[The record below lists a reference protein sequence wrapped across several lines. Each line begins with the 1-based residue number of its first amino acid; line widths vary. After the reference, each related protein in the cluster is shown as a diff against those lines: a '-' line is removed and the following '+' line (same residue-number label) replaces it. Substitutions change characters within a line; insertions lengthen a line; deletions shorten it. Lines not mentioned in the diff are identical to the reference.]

1 MERMLKFLRLP
12 STDRRLL
19 VESWVLLGAIRLGL
33 RLLPFQTLRSLLAR
47 MSGPPPAMP
56 EADQASMERVAWAVS
71 VASWHI
77 PGVSTC
83 LVQAL
88 AAQVLLGRRGHA
100 ASLRIGV
107 ERTTESG
114 FQAHA
119 WVESQGKSVVGGEEP
134 LLRYTPLSSLGV
146 DEAIASQSR
155 S

>member
-1 MERMLKFLRLP
+1 MERMRKFLRLP

-19 VESWVLLGAIRLGL
+19 VEAWVLLGAIRLGL
-33 RLLPFQTLRSLLAR
+33 RLLSFQTLRSLLAR

-100 ASLRIGV
+100 ACLRIGV
-107 ERTTESG
+107 ERTTERG
-114 FQAHA
+114 FLAHA
-119 WVESQGKSVVGGEEP
+119 WVESQGKAVVGGEEP
-134 LLRYTPLSSLGV
+134 LSRYTPLPSL
-146 DEAIASQSR
+146 EWKR
-155 S
+155 P